1 MIMKFQ
7 SSKID
12 QLLIVCEKFFF
23 ANLVTYYDDVPRIL
37 YTWFFDQGPML
48 FLAYSSFLT
57 ILSVT
62 LYILLQDYLSHLH
75 MYSNCSTR
83 IVTTPPTKLPVT
95 IV

>member
-1 MIMKFQ
+1 MEIVYNDYEVSKFKNR
-7 SSKID
+7 STINC
-12 QLLIVCEKFFF
+12 VCEKFFF

-62 LYILLQDYLSHLH
+62 L
-75 MYSNCSTR
+75 
-83 IVTTPPTKLPVT
+83 
-95 IV
+95 